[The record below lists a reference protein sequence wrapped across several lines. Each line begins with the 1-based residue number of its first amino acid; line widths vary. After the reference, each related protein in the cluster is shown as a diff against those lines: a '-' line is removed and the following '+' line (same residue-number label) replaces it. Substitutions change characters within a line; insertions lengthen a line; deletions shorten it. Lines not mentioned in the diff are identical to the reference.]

1 MRLRQLTRPSLSAAA
16 VLIALAA
23 AGCGRSGDVSGR
35 VALRGVTLVGGWMTL
50 TYPGGEHSPVS
61 GAIGADGAYRIT
73 GCPTGD
79 ARVTVRAVPGR
90 GGVPANAPGNK
101 TSAAKLPPVPAK
113 YADVGNTDLK
123 LAVAGGGQRFDIDL
137 K

>member
-1 MRLRQLTRPSLSAAA
+1 MRLRQLIRPSLSAAS
-16 VLIALAA
+16 VLIALTA

-35 VALRGVTLVGGWMTL
+35 VALRGVTLVGGWVTL
-50 TYPGGEHSPVS
+50 TYPDGEHSPVS

-90 GGVPANAPGNK
+90 GGVP
-101 TSAAKLPPVPAK
+101 PVPRHIRR
-113 YADVGNTDLK
+113 DPGHRE
-123 LAVAGGGQRFDIDL
+123 AGASAQL
-137 K
+137 SVQ